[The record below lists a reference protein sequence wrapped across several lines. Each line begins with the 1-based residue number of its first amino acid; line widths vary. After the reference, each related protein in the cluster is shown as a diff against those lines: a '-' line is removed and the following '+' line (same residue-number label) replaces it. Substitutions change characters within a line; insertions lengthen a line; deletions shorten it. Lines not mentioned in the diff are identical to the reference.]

1 MSELAKALAAFQA
14 ELPAIAKANTADMG
28 TFKTKYADL
37 ADISRVV
44 LPLLAKHGLSFSA
57 KPTIDDQGRFVLAY
71 VLRHA
76 GGDCDAGIYPL
87 PANVSPQQ
95 VGSAITYARRY
106 ALSSITGIAPDEDD
120 DGKAAQETRVD
131 ATAREFA
138 WDPIEQ
144 QTLRAAWEAEIEDV
158 KDGAELDEVS
168 KRISAARRPSCEDR
182 ISPAT
187 FDHLKIAGAAK
198 RAELKKAREVKPDD
212 VEQSALP
219 AQ

>member
-212 VEQSALP
+212 VVQPALST
-219 AQ
+219 